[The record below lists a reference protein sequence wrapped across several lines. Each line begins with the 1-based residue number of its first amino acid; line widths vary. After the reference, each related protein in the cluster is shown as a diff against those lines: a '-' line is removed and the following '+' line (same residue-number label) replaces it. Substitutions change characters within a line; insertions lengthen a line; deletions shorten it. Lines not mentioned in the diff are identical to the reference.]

1 MAFFDR
7 FRKNRRQEEQPQAP
21 QPHAESDI
29 KAALDA
35 EAARLRGTDEQD
47 AAPVSA
53 PEPAKA
59 VEEVRPA
66 EPEPIRKTP
75 EPAPEPPKPE
85 PEPVHE
91 AVRPEPPK
99 PEPPKPAPVEPAR
112 ENTPEPPAEEKKGFF
127 GRLKSRLTR
136 THDNLSGK
144 MDDLVENAEELDDDF
159 FEEMTDILIM
169 ADVGVKTA
177 DEAVGKLREKCE
189 ADKTMTPARARE
201 ELREILID
209 IMGSEPMRLA
219 SPMVLFVIGVNGVGK
234 TTSIG
239 KLASRLKTVGRRVII
254 CAGDTFSAAAA
265 DQLTIWADR
274 AGVPI
279 VKQKEGA
286 DPAAVVF
293 DGIQAAKQRG
303 ADVLIVDTA
312 GRLHNK
318 AHLMEEL
325 KKMARVI
332 AREFPEARTR
342 SLLVI
347 DATTGQN
354 GLVQANVFKDVTD
367 LEGIILTKLDGTAKG
382 GIAIAIRSELG
393 LPVRY
398 IGVGEQLDDL
408 QPFDARE
415 FIEAIL

>member
-1 MAFFDR
+1 MALFDKLKSKLGIGR
-7 FRKNRRQEEQPQAP
+7 TEN
-21 QPHAESDI
+21 
-29 KAALDA
+29 
-35 EAARLRGTDEQD
+35 
-47 AAPVSA
+47 
-53 PEPAKA
+53 
-59 VEEVRPA
+59 PA
-66 EPEPIRKTP
+66 EPDKKEEKA
-75 EPAPEPPKPE
+75 APEAE
-85 PEPVHE
+85 LE
-91 AVRPEPPK
+91 AQKAES
-99 PEPPKPAPVEPAR
+99 AA
-112 ENTPEPPAEEKKGFF
+112 PAEEIKPAAEPVQPEEAKQPAEEAPEAPKEEPRKESVF
-127 GRLKSRLTR
+127 GWLKSRLTR
-136 THDNLSGK
+136 THDNLSAK
-144 MDDLVENAEELDDDF
+144 MDDLVENAGEVDDDF

-169 ADVGVKTA
+169 ADVGVKTS
-177 DEAVGKLREKCE
+177 DQAVQTLKERCGK
-189 ADKTMTPARARE
+189 TPNVTPAAARE
-201 ELREILID
+201 MLREILID
-209 IMGSEPMRLA
+209 IMGSEPMRLS

-239 KLASRLKTVGRRVII
+239 KLAARLKTVGRRVII
-254 CAGDTFSAAAA
+254 CAGDTFRAAAA
-265 DQLTIWADR
+265 DQLTVWAER

-318 AHLMEEL
+318 SHLMEEL

-332 AREFPEARTR
+332 SREFPEAKTR

-354 GLVQANVFKDVTD
+354 GLAQAEVFKDVAD

-408 QPFDARE
+408 RPFDAKE
-415 FIEAIL
+415 FIDAIL

>member
-1 MAFFDR
+1 MALFDR
-7 FRKNRRQEEQPQAP
+7 FRKNRKQEEQPQTP
-21 QPHAESDI
+21 QRHAESDI

-35 EAARLRGTDEQD
+35 EASRL
-47 AAPVSA
+47 SH
-53 PEPAKA
+53 
-59 VEEVRPA
+59 EEKPA
-66 EPEPIRKTP
+66 EPPQPEAVKQP
-75 EPAPEPPKPE
+75 EPQ

-91 AVRPEPPK
+91 APVHE
-99 PEPPKPAPVEPAR
+99 APVHAAAEP
-112 ENTPEPPAEEKKGFF
+112 EEKKGFF

-144 MDDLVENAEELDDDF
+144 MDDLVENAEALDDDF

-177 DEAVGKLREKCE
+177 DEAVTKLREKCE
-189 ADKTMTPARARE
+189 ADNTMTPARARE

-239 KLASRLKTVGRRVII
+239 KLAARLKTVGRRVII
-254 CAGDTFSAAAA
+254 CAGDTFRAAAA
-265 DQLTIWADR
+265 DQLTIWAER

-332 AREFPEARTR
+332 NREFPEAKAR

-354 GLVQANVFKDVTD
+354 GLAQASVFKDVAD

-398 IGVGEQLDDL
+398 IGVGEQIDDL